1 MKKKLH
7 VVYIIT
13 KLELGGAQKVCLKL
27 LRGLHD
33 HGISSSLISG
43 KQGMLAEDI
52 SSSEVVLLDSFK
64 REVGFASLVSEI
76 KTFFTLIKHLKEI
89 RKKYDTVLVH
99 THSTK
104 AGLIGRWAAWC
115 AGINIRIH
123 TIHGFAFHR
132 HQPKLIAFIIY
143 VLELF
148 TSAITTHFV
157 CVSSHDVKIGVTYF
171 PRFIYKHSIIR
182 AAVDWHTFYQPTQV
196 PRSFPHDAPF
206 IFGTVACFKKQK
218 NLFDQLHAF
227 ELAYKTNNN
236 IRLEIIGDGVLRPA
250 IEQWIDEHQLSS
262 VITLHGWQKDVVP
275 FMSRWHCF
283 VLSSLWEGLPCAVV
297 EARLLKLPVLSY
309 NTGGIHDVISSGENG
324 LLYPQKDVRGLA
336 KGMIELTQR
345 PELHTTLQSH
355 QDNLTDFN
363 DMYMVRQHISLYE
376 ALSELGS

>member
-13 KLELGGAQKVCLKL
+13 KLELGGAQKICLKL
-27 LRGLHD
+27 LKGLHD

-43 KQGMLAEDI
+43 SQGMLAEDV
-52 SSSEVVLLDSFK
+52 SSYEVLLLDTFK
-64 REVGFASLVSEI
+64 REVGVASLISEI
-76 KTFFTLIKHLKEI
+76 KTFFSLARHLKEI
-89 RKKYDTVLVH
+89 RKKHEIVLVH

-104 AGLIGRWAAWC
+104 AGLLGRWAAWW
-115 AGINIRIH
+115 AGINLRVH
-123 TIHGFAFHR
+123 TIHGFAFHA
-132 HQPKLIAFIIY
+132 HQPKLIAALIY
-143 VLELF
+143 VLELC
-148 TSAITTHFV
+148 TSFITTHFV

-182 AAVDWHTFYQPTQV
+182 AAVDWHTFYQPTQL
-196 PRSFPHDAPF
+196 PKSFPQDAPF
-206 IFGTVACFKKQK
+206 IFGTVSCFKKQK
-218 NLFDQLHAF
+218 NLIDLLQAF

-236 IRLEIIGDGVLRPA
+236 IRLEIIGDGVMRSML
-250 IEQWIDEHQLSS
+250 EQWITEHQLSS

-275 FMSRWHCF
+275 FMSNWHCF

-324 LLYPQKDVRGLA
+324 LLYPQKDWQALA
-336 KGMIELTQR
+336 QGMIEIAQQ
-345 PELHTTLQSH
+345 PELHISLQSH
-355 QDNLTDFN
+355 EDNLTDFN

-376 ALSELGS
+376 ALSEIK